1 MDITD
6 IVIVGIITIGI
17 VCCVGMIC
25 CTNYSCNKAK
35 IINEKLKTIIP
46 TEYSIDHNMA
56 IEDLR
61 KALRAIRT
69 ILDDG
74 SN

>member
-1 MDITD
+1 MDITN

-25 CTNYSCNKAK
+25 YANYACNKANIVNK
-35 IINEKLKTIIP
+35 RLKTIIP
-46 TEYSIDHNMA
+46 TDYAIDHNMA

-61 KALRAIRT
+61 KVLRAIRT
-69 ILDDG
+69 ILE
-74 SN
+74 

>member
-1 MDITD
+1 MDITSIA
-6 IVIVGIITIGI
+6 IVSIITIGI

-25 CTNYSCNKAK
+25 CASYSCNKAN
-35 IINEKLKTIIP
+35 IINKKLKTTIP
-46 TEYSIDHNMA
+46 SEYAVDHNMA

-69 ILDDG
+69 ILE
-74 SN
+74 

>member
-1 MDITD
+1 MNITI
-6 IVIVGIITIGI
+6 IVTIGIITIGV

-25 CTNYSCNKAK
+25 CASYACNKAN
-35 IINEKLKTIIP
+35 IINKKLKITIP
-46 TEYSIDHNMA
+46 TDYAIDHNMA

-69 ILDDG
+69 ILE
-74 SN
+74 